1 MYFKDRFCI
10 ENVLMENCEYQDS
23 IYKKDTFWAALDEE
37 SKIKVSD
44 KIASRTLVST
54 RKRLQYLNKKG
65 VFGDI
70 PKTKG
75 CIAKS
80 EYYKTVKSA
89 INFLEGHLYKAKGS
103 NVNEVKRAFETCKFA
118 LTNIEKN
125 RSYFEKGYRE
135 NDASVILLYQ
145 TTSALII
152 DMVAIIFINT
162 MEIDDK
168 LNIKYVDCKKG
179 RFDKSKNIKQLE
191 KFNDLCRNNKL
202 HDTKRFNEDIS
213 DYEFDNIFNETENE
227 KDASFSKIN
236 LAKQNVQNN
245 GVFKTIFHPFKNI
258 KDENSKTLSKAASIS
273 ILAIVAAGTIYAII
287 MAIRQG
293 IAYFFYKKNDISQS
307 ANYLGDMVYANG
319 IANEY
324 DTTKSGKVA
333 EKQKKL
339 AVKIKKLGVALDSD
353 NQQAEFNAANKLK
366 DEDKKSSN
374 YIEKQINPDNNDGGS
389 TAMSTAGSTDDLF
402 I

>member
-1 MYFKDRFCI
+1 MYFKDRFSL
-10 ENVLMENCEYQDS
+10 ENVLMESCEYEDS

-44 KIASRTLVST
+44 KIASKTLIST

-80 EYYKTVKSA
+80 EYYKTVKSS

-103 NVNEVKRAFETCKFA
+103 NVNEVKKAFEICRFA
-118 LTNIEKN
+118 LTNIERN
-125 RSYFEKGYRE
+125 RSYFEQGYRE

-145 TTSALII
+145 TTSALVIE
-152 DMVAIIFINT
+152 MLAIIFINT
-162 MEIDDK
+162 MEIEDD
-168 LNIKYVDCKKG
+168 LTIKYVDCKKG
-179 RFDKSKNIKQLE
+179 RFEKSKNIKQLD
-191 KFNDLCRNNKL
+191 KFNDICKNNKL
-202 HDTKRFNEDIS
+202 HEAKRFNESMS
-213 DYEFDNIFNETENE
+213 DYEFDNIYNEEIPNFF
-227 KDASFSKIN
+227 DI
-236 LAKQNVQNN
+236 AKHNVQNN
-245 GVFKTIFHPFKNI
+245 GMYNTVFHPIKNI
-258 KDENSKTLSKAASIS
+258 KNKDGSKLSKVASIGV
-273 ILAIVAAGTIYAII
+273 LAIVSAGALYAII
-287 MAIRQG
+287 MGIRQG

-307 ANYLGDMVYANG
+307 AGYLGDMVYANSL
-319 IANEY
+319 ANEY
-324 DTTKSGKVA
+324 DSTKSGKVS

-339 AVKIKKLGVALDSD
+339 AIKIKKLGVALDSD
-353 NQQAEFNAANKLK
+353 NQQAEFNASNKLK

-374 YIEKQINPDNNDGGS
+374 YIEKQINPDTNDGGS
-389 TAMSTAGSTDDLF
+389 SAMVTSTGNDDLF